1 MTRNI
6 GGVDGAG
13 WTAARLDEVE
23 ALPWQG
29 TELIW
34 RPLRAVLKTHIA
46 GMAAYTADRVG
57 QEIVEG
63 HTEISAGR
71 GHEEVYVVL
80 HGRAT
85 FTLGEVEV
93 DAPTGTF
100 VRVDPQVH
108 RRAVAA
114 EPDTAVLALGG
125 PATFQP
131 SASEWIERARAYA
144 HSDPARARAVVDELE
159 AVRPHSRGVGIGEAI
174 LALAAGDRA
183 AAEAALSALLDRE
196 PDLREALAA
205 DPDLGPLVS
214 AL

>member
-1 MTRNI
+1 
-6 GGVDGAG
+6 VDGTG
-13 WTAARLDEVE
+13 WTAARLDDVE

-34 RPLRAVLKTHIA
+34 RPLRAVLRTHIA
-46 GMAAYTADRVG
+46 GMAAFTADRVG
-57 QEIVEG
+57 QEVVEG
-63 HTEISAGR
+63 HTEMSAGR
-71 GHEEVYVVL
+71 GHEEVYIVL
-80 HGRAT
+80 HGRAS
-85 FTLGEVEV
+85 FTLDGVEV

-100 VRVDPQVH
+100 VRVDPQVN

-125 PATFQP
+125 PATFEP

-144 HSDPARARAVVDELE
+144 HTDPARARAVVDELE

-174 LALAAGDRA
+174 LALADGDREA
-183 AAEAALSALLDRE
+183 AVAALSALLERE
-196 PDLREALAA
+196 PELREALTV

-214 AL
+214 DL